1 MQYNTDKY
9 RLDVS
14 LRTPRRKRLSFIILL
29 ILFFAESLFSYSHL
43 SLGVYQGFHIIIMTY
58 FIIIWLKVIISE
70 PKTPKYSTN
79 VLLLIF
85 LPFLSIYSCYVLHGQ
100 SMEATLIVSRMHLG
114 WLIFFFLYY
123 YKVSETEMLKIIKKF
138 AIVYVAISV
147 LQQLTYTGFGYAP
160 FGSRTA
166 GSTYAEELL
175 GGVEK
180 RFGLWRF
187 GISGGAIVTVL
198 LFTLLSEKHKGL
210 NKNIFIV
217 LILISLISQGSR
229 VLIFAIFAAICY
241 NYLFN
246 KRIRYRG
253 LYISLIVISM
263 AILYTYK
270 DAIFGNLLDVQDDYE
285 EGRSFS
291 YAYYSHEYLS
301 NWMSI
306 LFGNGLGHKSS
317 IYGNTI
323 EYFEGKRVILADIGI
338 LGTLYY
344 WGAIYVFTYIVLL
357 LRLFFSKWL
366 ATSYKS
372 YIVYI
377 FLRLLVITP
386 LWEFAGMVEQ
396 GLFVYLCFANIN
408 KNKLAYGQKRNKI

>member
-1 MQYNTDKY
+1 
-9 RLDVS
+9 
-14 LRTPRRKRLSFIILL
+14 
-29 ILFFAESLFSYSHL
+29 
-43 SLGVYQGFHIIIMTY
+43 
-58 FIIIWLKVIISE
+58 
-70 PKTPKYSTN
+70 
-79 VLLLIF
+79 
-85 LPFLSIYSCYVLHGQ
+85 
-100 SMEATLIVSRMHLG
+100 
-114 WLIFFFLYY
+114 
-123 YKVSETEMLKIIKKF
+123 
-138 AIVYVAISV
+138 
-147 LQQLTYTGFGYAP
+147 
-160 FGSRTA
+160 
-166 GSTYAEELL
+166 
-175 GGVEK
+175 
-180 RFGLWRF
+180 
-187 GISGGAIVTVL
+187 
-198 LFTLLSEKHKGL
+198 
-210 NKNIFIV
+210 
-217 LILISLISQGSR
+217 
-229 VLIFAIFAAICY
+229 
-241 NYLFN
+241 
-246 KRIRYRG
+246 
-253 LYISLIVISM
+253 M

-408 KNKLAYGQKRNKI
+408 KNKLAYGQKEIKYDVSVIIVTYNTFTLTSDCIKVLSITQKIYHLRLFSLTMHQLMVVGNISQEINASNTYIMMLMQASVLRIT

>member
-1 MQYNTDKY
+1 MA
-9 RLDVS
+9 V
-14 LRTPRRKRLSFIILL
+14 
-29 ILFFAESLFSYSHL
+29 
-43 SLGVYQGFHIIIMTY
+43 VY
-58 FIIIWLKVIISE
+58 
-70 PKTPKYSTN
+70 
-79 VLLLIF
+79 
-85 LPFLSIYSCYVLHGQ
+85 
-100 SMEATLIVSRMHLG
+100 A
-114 WLIFFFLYY
+114 
-123 YKVSETEMLKIIKKF
+123 
-138 AIVYVAISV
+138 
-147 LQQLTYTGFGYAP
+147 
-160 FGSRTA
+160 
-166 GSTYAEELL
+166 
-175 GGVEK
+175 
-180 RFGLWRF
+180 
-187 GISGGAIVTVL
+187 
-198 LFTLLSEKHKGL
+198 
-210 NKNIFIV
+210 
-217 LILISLISQGSR
+217 
-229 VLIFAIFAAICY
+229 
-241 NYLFN
+241 
-246 KRIRYRG
+246 
-253 LYISLIVISM
+253 
-263 AILYTYK
+263 YK
-270 DAIFGNLLDVQDDYE
+270 DAIFGSLLDVQDDYE

-291 YAYYSHEYLS
+291 YAYYSQEYLS